1 MRNPAKLIQ
10 IIGAIGILIP
20 QYSCGINQDNRK
32 NPYEPQEMDTCR
44 SLIPLFEYPTQLNTL
59 FDLNY
64 RCNTLLFDELMD
76 SQELEITVLF
86 DDKFYSLAGYDAN
99 TRILID
105 KRNDIIF
112 CFNRYRWTHRFDRKT
127 IHRIYILDHEFMPE
141 YVIVFHDELRDSMIS
156 FSGKTTV
163 EKFDYDCSLKTLCS
177 WVLKLQGDYQP
188 DQRQLSYS
196 EIVRIAKI
204 LRDGNYIQTDEL
216 ISYSSPYFE
225 KVPYWIEN

>member
-86 DDKFYSLAGYDAN
+86 DDKFFSLAGYDAN

-112 CFNRYRWTHRFDRKT
+112 CFNRYRWTHRFDRET

-141 YVIVFHDELRDSMIS
+141 YVIAYYENLRNPRIS
-156 FSGKTTV
+156 FSEGTII
-163 EKFDYDCSLKTLCS
+163 EKFEYDDTREELCS
-177 WVLKLQGDYQP
+177 WVLRMKDDYQP
-188 DQRQLSYS
+188 DLKKLDYS
-196 EIVRIAKI
+196 EIVRIVDN
-204 LRDGNYIQTDEL
+204 LRNGNYTQTTVL
-216 ISYSSPYFE
+216 FSCLNPYF
-225 KVPYWIEN
+225 KNVPYWVEN